1 MATHLD
7 LEEQEQLDRL
17 KHFWNTYGTLI
28 TWVLLILA
36 GAVVAWNGWQ
46 YWQRSQAAQAA
57 TLYDELDRATKA
69 SDVERVQRALGD
81 LQQRFA
87 RTAYAQQGGLLAASS
102 LAAQGKAEEART
114 ALAWVVDKA
123 VDPGYQ
129 AVARLRLASLHMDAK
144 AWEPAAQQLNAAF
157 PAQFQALAA
166 DRKGDLLLVQGKR
179 DEARAAYQQAW
190 TAFGAESEYRRL
202 VEIKLNAVGVDVK
215 TLGAAAA
222 SKS

>member
-28 TWVLLILA
+28 TWVLLIA
-36 GAVVAWNGWQ
+36 AAAVVAWNGWQ

-57 TLYDELDRATKA
+57 TLYEELDRATKA
-69 SDVERVQRALGD
+69 SDAERVQRALGD

-102 LAAQGKAEEART
+102 LSTLGKAEEART
-114 ALAWVVDKA
+114 ALAWVADKA
-123 VDPGYQ
+123 SDPGYQ

-144 AWEPAAQQLNAAF
+144 AWEPALQQLGGEF
-157 PAQFQALAA
+157 PVEFHALVA
-166 DRKGDLLLVQGKR
+166 DRKGDVLLAQGKR
-179 DEARAAYQQAW
+179 EEARAEYQKAW

-202 VEIKLNAVGVDVK
+202 VEIKLNAAGVDVK
-215 TLGAAAA
+215 TLGADAP
-222 SKS
+222 KS

>member
-28 TWVLLILA
+28 TWVLLIAA

-57 TLYDELDRATKA
+57 ALYDELDRATKA
-69 SDVERVQRALGD
+69 SDTERVQRALSD

-87 RTAYAQQGGLLAASS
+87 GTAYAQQGGLLAASN

-114 ALAWVVDKA
+114 ALGWVVDKA
-123 VDPGYQ
+123 KDPGYQ

-144 AWEPAAQQLNAAF
+144 AWEPALQQLNASF
-157 PAQFQALAA
+157 PAEFQALAA
-166 DRKGDLLLVQGKR
+166 DRKGDVFLAQGKR
-179 DEARAAYQQAW
+179 DEARAEYQKAW

-215 TLGAAAA
+215 TLGAAAP
-222 SKS
+222 KS

>member
-1 MATHLD
+1 MATHLN
-7 LEEQEQLDRL
+7 LEEQEQLDRV

-28 TWVLLILA
+28 TWVLLIVA

-57 TLYDELDRATKA
+57 TLYEELDRATKS
-69 SDVERVQRALGD
+69 SDAERVQRALND

-87 RTAYAQQGGLLAASS
+87 RTPYAQQGGLLAASS
-102 LAAQGKAEEART
+102 LVAQGKAEEARA
-114 ALAWVVDKA
+114 ALSWVVDKA

-129 AVARLRLASLHMDAK
+129 SVARLRLASLHMDAK
-144 AWEPAAQQLNAAF
+144 AWEPALQQLNASF
-157 PAQFQALAA
+157 PVEFQALAA
-166 DRKGDLLLVQGKR
+166 DRKGDVLLAQGKR
-179 DEARAAYQQAW
+179 DDARAEYQKAW
-190 TAFGAESEYRRL
+190 TAFDADSEYRRL

-215 TLGAAAA
+215 TLGAAA